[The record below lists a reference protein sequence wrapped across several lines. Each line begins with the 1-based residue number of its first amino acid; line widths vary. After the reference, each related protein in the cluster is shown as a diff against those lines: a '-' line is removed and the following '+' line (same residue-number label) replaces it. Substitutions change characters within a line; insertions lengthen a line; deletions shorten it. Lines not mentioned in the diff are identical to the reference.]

1 MEFAEKGEMMVWD
14 EDKHI
19 FTHSL
24 NENKFLD
31 ENFLRFVIRD
41 VIKALHYSIFPFF
54 IIHLIVFIFKKKSIL
69 WGLCIET

>member
-19 FTHSL
+19 FQHSL

-31 ENFLRFVIRD
+31 ENFLRLVIRD
-41 VIKALHYSIFPFF
+41 VIKALHYRIFFPSF
-54 IIHLIVFIFKKKSIL
+54 IYYTFVIFIKK
-69 WGLCIET
+69 